1 MIKFREY
8 GILASCCFFLGF
20 LCVSASVFSFVL
32 LGLKTRWLAKS
43 ISGSIHPMNQ
53 RNSILGTRPQDLGA
67 GSAVLLGEK
76 GLWVIICS
84 DDMLFY
90 MFFYMVHTMI
100 YLCAT
105 MDLRRVPL
113 VC

>member
-1 MIKFREY
+1 MFHDKIQGVRYPGELLFW
-8 GILASCCFFLGF
+8 GF

-84 DDMLFY
+84 DDRLFY
-90 MFFYMVHTMI
+90 MFFTWFI
-100 YLCAT
+100 Q
-105 MDLRRVPL
+105 
-113 VC
+113 